1 MGATLNLCDGA
12 SGSYRLDVVVSGQS
26 YRGGMFRWMR
36 DKAID
41 RELTELLDNHARVR
55 ADASMVRDFLL
66 RVLADNRDG
75 VEKFSDE
82 ALQEAASIID
92 QVGPGAFYWMTDI
105 AAQMVVLS
113 EATLKGLSTNVSVEL
128 GADASA
134 DSIVELV
141 VRLP

>member
-1 MGATLNLCDGA
+1 M
-12 SGSYRLDVVVSGQS
+12 
-26 YRGGMFRWMR
+26 
-36 DKAID
+36 D
-41 RELTELLDNHARVR
+41 RELTEILDEHARVR
-55 ADASMVRDFLL
+55 GDAQAIKDFLL
-66 RVLADNRDG
+66 QVLADNRDG

-82 ALQEAASIID
+82 ALERAAEIIE

-113 EATLKGLSTNVSVEL
+113 EATLHGFSTNVSAEL
-128 GADASA
+128 GASADA

>member
-1 MGATLNLCDGA
+1 
-12 SGSYRLDVVVSGQS
+12 
-26 YRGGMFRWMR
+26 MR

-41 RELTELLDNHARVR
+41 RELSELLDEHARVR
-55 ADASMVRDFLL
+55 ADAALVRDFLL
-66 RVLADNRDG
+66 RVLADNRSG

-82 ALQEAASIID
+82 ALHEASEIIE

-113 EATLKGLSTNVSVEL
+113 EATLRGNSTNVSVEL
-128 GADASA
+128 GADADV
-134 DSIVELV
+134 DSIVNLV